1 LIPIT
6 NIPLLSEKDHN
17 KIIKMERDIIHID
30 EELCDGCGDCI
41 PNCHEGALQ
50 LIDGKATLISDLM
63 CDGLGACIGHCP
75 QGAITMEKREA
86 EPYNETEVISA
97 MAKKGRNV
105 VLAHLQHLVDHN
117 ETNFVMEGVSWLKE
131 NRASL
136 SFDLDEVTKII
147 HSSKEE
153 MKNKSINIA
162 EMAPQDQGAIC
173 GCPGSETR
181 EIISE
186 ESPVSDTSFTRASE
200 LRQWPVQ
207 FHLINPAA
215 GYFKGADLLFA
226 ADCSAYTL
234 ANFHSDY
241 LKGKSL
247 IIACPKLD
255 DGQDT
260 YLQKLVQLIDHSMI
274 NTIHLLI
281 MEVPCCGGLLRL
293 VDQAM
298 EQASRKV
305 PVKCSVVSVDGK
317 ILSEEWV

>member
-1 LIPIT
+1 
-6 NIPLLSEKDHN
+6 
-17 KIIKMERDIIHID
+17 MERDIIHID
-30 EELCDGCGDCI
+30 EDLCDGCGDCI

-75 QGAITMEKREA
+75 QGAITIEKREA
-86 EPYNETEVISA
+86 EPYNETEVIKG
-97 MAKKGRNV
+97 MAEKGRNV

-117 ETNFVMEGVSWLKE
+117 ELGFVEEGVAWLRNNKE
-131 NRASL
+131 SL
-136 SFDLDEVTKII
+136 TFDLDEVTKII

-153 MKNKSINIA
+153 MQNNKINITQ
-162 EMAPQDQGAIC
+162 MAPQAEPEEC
-173 GCPGSETR
+173 GCPGSQTR
-181 EIISE
+181 EIKQE
-186 ESPVSDTSFTRASE
+186 AAPVSNTAVSQASE

-215 GYFKGADLLFA
+215 GYFKGADLLLA
-226 ADCSAYTL
+226 ADCSAYTMG
-234 ANFHSDY
+234 NFHSDY

-255 DGQDT
+255 SEQET
-260 YLQKLVQLIDHSMI
+260 YLQKLVQLIDHSLI

-293 VDQAM
+293 IDQAL
-298 EQASRKV
+298 EQANRKV
-305 PVKCSVVSVDGK
+305 PVKCSVVSANGS
-317 ILSEEWV
+317 ILSEEWI